1 MTTTTRITITI
12 TTTITITIKQF
23 TTCFKFKLLFETFV
37 IFSCL
42 SENRNFNSNL
52 LREKPGKADTRDRHA
67 ILRALDL
74 KRLVVLR
81 LPVRVNLSIFSRLTP
96 NLFSLRVKIN

>member
-1 MTTTTRITITI
+1 MTI

-23 TTCFKFKLLFETFV
+23 TICFKFKLLFEIFV

-52 LREKPGKADTRDRHA
+52 LREQPGKADTRDRHA
-67 ILRALDL
+67 ELFCHFFLHFLL
-74 KRLVVLR
+74 KKKSQVLVH
-81 LPVRVNLSIFSRLTP
+81 T
-96 NLFSLRVKIN
+96 